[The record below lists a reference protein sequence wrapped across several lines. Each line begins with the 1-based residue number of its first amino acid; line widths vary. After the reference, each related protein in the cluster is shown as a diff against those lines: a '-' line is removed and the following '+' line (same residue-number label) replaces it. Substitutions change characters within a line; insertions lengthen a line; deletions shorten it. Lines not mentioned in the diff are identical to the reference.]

1 MTDSVCS
8 FTGDRDEA
16 LVTYLYGD
24 GSDGVSRATFQAHM
38 ATCVRCADDLTA
50 LRGVRTQLA
59 RWSPPEP
66 KFSESPS
73 VVRSSV
79 RSVRANPESRIPN
92 PRSSWWREIPAWAQV
107 AAALLFLGVSA
118 GIANLDV
125 RYDANGLS
133 VRTGWLPSREA
144 RAGGSGVRPQ
154 DAGSGGAA
162 APAATLAAP
171 TGTASQASLSTGGDA
186 QWRAELTA
194 LERRLSAQMHS
205 PQTAAAPRASAD
217 AELLR
222 RVRALVDESEK
233 RQQTELALRLAQAVR
248 DMNAKREADLIRASR
263 ALGDVQNR
271 LGVQVLKNSAQV
283 QQMDYLIRTSQRQ

>member
-8 FTGDRDEA
+8 FAGNRDEA
-16 LVTYLYGD
+16 LVTYLYDD
-24 GSDGVSRATFQAHM
+24 GSDAVSRATFDAHL
-38 ATCVRCADDLTA
+38 ASCVRCADDLVA
-50 LRGVRTQLA
+50 LRGVRTRLA

-66 KFSESPS
+66 KFATALSDT
-73 VVRSSV
+73 RSALRTV
-79 RSVRANPESRIPN
+79 PPNPESRIPN
-92 PRSSWWREIPAWAQV
+92 PGSWWREIPAWAQV

-125 RYDANGLS
+125 HYDANGLT
-133 VRTGWLPSREA
+133 VRTGWSR
-144 RAGGSGVRPQ
+144 PP
-154 DAGSGGAA
+154 A
-162 APAATLAAP
+162 APAATLVAP
-171 TGTASQASLSTGGDA
+171 TGTASQANLSTGSDA

-194 LERRLSAQMHS
+194 LEHRLTAQMHTA
-205 PQTAAAPRASAD
+205 PPAAAPRASND

-233 RQQTELALRLAQAVR
+233 RQQTELALRLGQAVR
-248 DMNAKREADLIRASR
+248 DMNAKREADLVRVR
-263 ALGDVQNR
+263 GALGDVQNR

>member
-1 MTDSVCS
+1 MTESVCS
-8 FTGDRDEA
+8 FPGDRDEA
-16 LVTYLYGD
+16 LVTYLYDD
-24 GSDGVSRATFQAHM
+24 GIDAVWRATFQAHL
-38 ATCVRCADDLTA
+38 ATCLRCADDLSA

-66 KFSESPS
+66 QFDESA
-73 VVRSSV
+73 VRSSI
-79 RSVRANPESRIPN
+79 RAVRADPQSPVSNSRS
-92 PRSSWWREIPAWAQV
+92 SSWWREIPAWAQV

-133 VRTGWLPSREA
+133 VRTGWLAPRAARDSGSATPSQNA
-144 RAGGSGVRPQ
+144 RSLGT
-154 DAGSGGAA
+154 

-171 TGTASQASLSTGGDA
+171 TGTASQSSLSTGSDA

-205 PQTAAAPRASAD
+205 PQTAMAPRTPSAD

-222 RVRALVDESEK
+222 RVRALIDESEK
-233 RQQTELALRLAQAVR
+233 RQQTELALHLAQAVR
-248 DMNAKREADLIRASR
+248 DMNAKREADLIRVR
-263 ALGDVQNR
+263 GALGDVQNR